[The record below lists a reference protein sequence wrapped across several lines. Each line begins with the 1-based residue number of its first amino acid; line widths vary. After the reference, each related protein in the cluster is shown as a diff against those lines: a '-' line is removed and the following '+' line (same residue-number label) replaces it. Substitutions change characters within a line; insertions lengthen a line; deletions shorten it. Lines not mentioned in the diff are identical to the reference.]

1 MKIYDYDLL
10 LKLLKK
16 YGIIQ
21 LLQHLALAVEDME
34 SEE

>member
-16 YGIIQ
+16 YGITQ
-21 LLQHLALAVEDME
+21 LLQYLALAVEDME